1 MQARECMNEHSPKI
15 LASEEKSTTTTT
27 TTTSV
32 HWQQA
37 PASFLPYGDH
47 GSFRD
52 EGLKPFITA
61 ITLVGLMKRIA
72 FTALL

>member
-1 MQARECMNEHSPKI
+1 MVEHSPKI
-15 LASEEKSTTTTT
+15 LASEEKSTTTTNT